1 MQAELHTDG
10 ALRMKTGQGG
20 WAAIAYF
27 EDGNTLKVS
36 GRVQPGSV
44 PPATNQRMEMQAVIT
59 GLNVLGEA
67 VGVTVT
73 TDSQYV
79 AYTMTRGWWKRR
91 VNADL
96 WEALDVAV
104 ARHPFVGWNWQP
116 RNSTDGLIW
125 CDEEA
130 KRQSKVAQLTKG
142 E

>member
-59 GLNVLGEA
+59 GLNVLA
-67 VGVTVT
+67 SNVSVTVT

-79 AYTMTRGWWKRR
+79 AYTMTRGWKRR
-91 VNADL
+91 ANTDL
-96 WEALDVAV
+96 WTELDLAV
-104 ARHPFVGWNWQP
+104 HMHPYVVFDWRLASSSHQMRPSVELRG
-116 RNSTDGLIW
+116 
-125 CDEEA
+125 C
-130 KRQSKVAQLTKG
+130 QSKTT
-142 E
+142 